1 MTKSL
6 NSKVTASDATLGG
19 AALPTE
25 VPASTTG
32 QPARTRARWLGIL
45 LSLLFAGV
53 LVLAQPAAAGA
64 QNGTLHWAANVV
76 YVVDATNSAWPVRTA
91 ADNLAKYSSLQ
102 LLWTRTCPVK
112 AQCIYVKTKQLTGT
126 TAGLTTYAYSGTT
139 IVAATVYLDTRFAKS
154 SYRNRLTDTTHELG
168 HAVGLNHTN
177 DKTSCMYP
185 DVSVGATTPNRADY
199 DRLRILY
206 PAKR

>member
-1 MTKSL
+1 MAETM
-6 NSKVTASDATLGG
+6 NEKVTASDVTPVVSDLRPGLDTTATS
-19 AALPTE
+19 PR
-25 VPASTTG
+25 
-32 QPARTRARWLGIL
+32 ARARVRWLGL
-45 LSLLFAGV
+45 LVSFV
-53 LVLAQPAAAGA
+53 LVGFLALVQPVTANA
-64 QNGTLHWAANVV
+64 QDGTLHWAANKV
-76 YVVDATNSAWPVRTA
+76 YVVDATNSAWPVETA
-91 ADNLAKYSSLQ
+91 ATRLAYNSSLQ

-112 AQCIYVKTKQLTGT
+112 AQCIFVKTKQLTGT

-139 IVAATVYLDTRFAKS
+139 IVAATVYLDSRFAKS

-168 HAVGLNHTN
+168 HAVGLNHTY

-206 PAKR
+206 PARR